1 MVEAG
6 SGLPFAEWRKTEAN
20 WLLVYLFL
28 WTVISL
34 VAATTTFIALQ
45 GTTVQGWFTV
55 LLRMLR
61 YFYVWGAMALL
72 IIWLLHRFPPS
83 RRNIWVIAPVHVVLL
98 VLMSVSM
105 PFLFHTENWREWQYG
120 SHATAFHALNALVY
134 SFVLIG
140 TQMVRYYRLGLL
152 RERDAQR
159 AELRSMRL
167 EKDLSQAKIDTLR
180 IQMNPHFLF
189 NALNSICSLIAT
201 SHKSEAIR
209 MTGLLGSLL
218 RAALEQ
224 TKTTLVSLSEELE
237 FLQKYIEIEKIRFGD
252 RLTVDY
258 SVPPNCL
265 SRPVPSL
272 ILQPIV
278 ENVIKHAVSP
288 ATSTVTVDFRV
299 FCDLGQLIFEVAD
312 TGPGLSE
319 PPTYGCGLRNVT
331 DRLALLYGEQ
341 ARLSITNRAKGGAL
355 VRLSLPAGVA
365 ARGNAPAAEKEV
377 RRLAN

>member
-1 MVEAG
+1 MAELR
-6 SGLPFAEWRKTEAN
+6 SGPPFAEWRKPEAN
-20 WLLVYLFL
+20 WLLAYLFL
-28 WTVISL
+28 WTVISV

-45 GTTVQGWFTV
+45 GTTVQGWLTV

-72 IIWLLHRFPPS
+72 VIGLLHRFPPT
-83 RRNIWVIAPVHVVLL
+83 RRNIWLIAPVHVVLL

-105 PFLFHTENWREWQYG
+105 PFLFHTENWREWLYG
-120 SHATAFHALNALVY
+120 SRATAFHALNALVY

-140 TQMVRYYRLGLL
+140 TQMVQYYRLGLL

-189 NALNSICSLIAT
+189 NALNSIASLIAT

-218 RAALEQ
+218 RISLEQ
-224 TKTTLVSLSEELE
+224 TKTAVVSLSDELD
-237 FLQKYIEIEKIRFGD
+237 FLQKYIDIEKIRFGE
-252 RLTVDY
+252 RLKVDY
-258 SVPPNCL
+258 SVPPHCL
-265 SRPVPSL
+265 ALPVPSL
-272 ILQPIV
+272 VLQPIV

-299 FCDLGQLIFEVAD
+299 YCDRGQLIFEVAD
-312 TGPGLSE
+312 NGPGFSE
-319 PPTYGCGLRNVT
+319 PSTYGCGLRNIT
-331 DRLALLYGEQ
+331 DRLALLYGERAQ
-341 ARLSITNRAKGGAL
+341 LSIMNRSNGGAL
-355 VRLSLPAGVA
+355 VRLTIPAGVA
-365 ARGNAPAAEKEV
+365 SASSAPAAEKEI